1 LWLKKIA
8 KSSVALQKSLMN
20 TVVKV
25 SSKQKNSLKADF
37 IINLHFIIF
46 LLKYDIIFTLCD
58 YLNVDDEYLGQVL
71 DISTLSCFLG

>member
-1 LWLKKIA
+1 
-8 KSSVALQKSLMN
+8 MN